1 MNSVLVGN
9 GINIQFGGNEYT
21 SANIM
26 KRIKQNALNGEY
38 NVLMGNQVDGRVIVN
53 ILESFVQI
61 ANDIIGNRY
70 DNVLNQKCEENNILK
85 MALECF
91 KQRYSRKIKDPSE
104 IMLEDWL
111 LLVKVF
117 FLTNWDLKKQED
129 AVVLG
134 FKEMILDSIY
144 NNGKIQ
150 KNYLKMNENV
160 RIFFCSFDNIFT
172 LNYDNNLE
180 KLTQKQVYHLHG
192 DFLTLED
199 RVNLSYVRGFY
210 NAKIGMIEIIS
221 GKEHCYCNA
230 LLEYSGKN
238 KYEKINMYHKMNV
251 CISHQIENSKDN
263 LYKYAELLKKS
274 ERSEYR
280 NLGEF
285 VSIKL
290 EHPNLQF
297 LPEYCF
303 YEFENIED
311 ELSIIGLS
319 PNNDEHIFETIR
331 NNKKVKKVKFY
342 YYSIEEK
349 NYVEENFS
357 SNLFECADIRML
369 WDKLK

>member
-160 RIFFCSFDNIFT
+160 RIFFARLIIF
-172 LNYDNNLE
+172 LRL
-180 KLTQKQVYHLHG
+180 
-192 DFLTLED
+192 
-199 RVNLSYVRGFY
+199 
-210 NAKIGMIEIIS
+210 IMIII
-221 GKEHCYCNA
+221 
-230 LLEYSGKN
+230 LKN
-238 KYEKINMYHKMNV
+238 
-251 CISHQIENSKDN
+251 
-263 LYKYAELLKKS
+263 
-274 ERSEYR
+274 
-280 NLGEF
+280 
-285 VSIKL
+285 
-290 EHPNLQF
+290 
-297 LPEYCF
+297 
-303 YEFENIED
+303 
-311 ELSIIGLS
+311 
-319 PNNDEHIFETIR
+319 
-331 NNKKVKKVKFY
+331 
-342 YYSIEEK
+342 
-349 NYVEENFS
+349 
-357 SNLFECADIRML
+357 
-369 WDKLK
+369 